1 MLERLKYEV
10 AVVGGGPGGMA
21 AAFSA
26 VQSTSSVVLLE
37 SALWLGGQVWSGGDG
52 PHADRTA
59 KKWFKRIQQ
68 SDVKVMTQSTV
79 IGAHERTLRVDTPE
93 GLVEIAFG
101 SLIIAT
107 GAREVFIPFPGW
119 TLPHVFGVGALHNL
133 AKQGWPMRGK
143 RVVVTGSGPLLIAV
157 AAHLRQL
164 GAVVVLVAEQTGLS
178 KMVQFAAQLPLNA
191 PSKLMQGAAFGARLA
206 GVPIRTHCW
215 PVEAMGTEKLER
227 VRMTNGSS
235 EWDIPCDYLACAF
248 GLTAN
253 LELPHLL
260 RCRIEEERVSTDSS
274 MLTSI
279 PNVYCVGE
287 PTGIGGVDSA
297 LTEGTIAGF
306 SAVGQTREANRRR
319 SKKRRMDRFGE
330 VLRKSYE
337 PRAELRK
344 LARPDTILCRCEDV
358 TVGQIRNDAGWREAK
373 LYRHVGMGACQGRT
387 CGGAV
392 RFLFGWEQ
400 PSVRPPLFPVE
411 LKKLT
416 TYATPPDEH
425 KQKDIK

>member
-1 MLERLKYEV
+1 MLERLEYEV
-10 AVVGGGPGGMA
+10 AVVGGGPGGMTA
-21 AAFSA
+21 ACSA

-68 SDVKVMTQSTV
+68 SDVEVMTQSTV
-79 IGAHERTLRVDTPE
+79 IGIHDRILQVDTPE
-93 GLVEIAFG
+93 GLVEIAF
-101 SLIIAT
+101 SRLILAT
-107 GAREVFIPFPGW
+107 GAREIFIPFPGW

-143 RVVVTGSGPLLIAV
+143 RVVVAGSGPLLIAV

-164 GAVVVLVAEQTGLS
+164 GATVVLVAEQTGLS

-215 PVEAMGTEKLER
+215 PVKASGTEKLER

-253 LELPHLL
+253 LELPYLL
-260 RCRIEEERVSTDSS
+260 SCRIEEERVSTDSS

-279 PNVYCVGE
+279 PKVYCVGE

-306 SAVGQTREANRRR
+306 SAVGQTREANRMR

-330 VLRKSYE
+330 ILRKSYE
-337 PRAELRK
+337 PRAELRT
-344 LARPDTILCRCEDV
+344 LAQPDTILCRCEDV
-358 TVGQIRNDAGWREAK
+358 SVGQARNDAGWREAK
-373 LYRHVGMGACQGRT
+373 FYRHVGMGACQGRT
-387 CGGAV
+387 CGSAA

-411 LKKLT
+411 LKKLA
-416 TYATPPDEH
+416 TYTAPPN
-425 KQKDIK
+425 